1 MSRPYNVTRSLYIIF
16 LKCKG
21 EKNPCKSALN
31 IFNNDYIIVNAVTA
45 NEAFT
50 EAIEMC
56 RNNEFLIENE
66 LVPYHVRK
74 DKGFPLSVYT
84 RCLNHML

>member
-1 MSRPYNVTRSLYIIF
+1 MARPYNTIKSKYIIF

-21 EKNPCKSALN
+21 EKNPCKATLN

-50 EAIEMC
+50 EAIEMS
-56 RNNEFLIENE
+56 RTNEFLIENE
-66 LVPYHVRK
+66 LVPYHIRK
-74 DKGFPLSVYT
+74 DKGFPLSTYT
-84 RCLNHML
+84 RCLNPML